1 MSEVFEIIRRDDT
14 DLELTFT
21 DVDGNAIDLTGCTVF
36 FTAKRRV
43 KDVDDDAVISTELD
57 EFEEP
62 ETGIC
67 VLPFTNEET
76 DIPAGN
82 YYYDVQL
89 LDSEG
94 KIASS
99 VKGLLRVL
107 SDVTIRT
114 E

>member
-21 DVDGNAIDLTGCTVF
+21 DVDGNPIDLTGCTVF

-57 EFEEP
+57 EFEAP
-62 ETGIC
+62 ETGVCTIPLTD
-67 VLPFTNEET
+67 VET
-76 DIPAGN
+76 DITPGN

-89 LDSEG
+89 KDTSN

-99 VKGLLRVL
+99 VKGILRVL
-107 SDVTIRT
+107 
-114 E
+114 